1 MNYKYSFIA
10 LAFVLGVPVPVF
22 AGCEN
27 TSCLGHKQIVPPAT
41 KSRDG
46 KVSLFQV
53 KTGLGWSDNVN
64 RGVDFDELTFGTTS
78 GQVTLPLSEQ
88 SKAQEGSWHDAEVV
102 YQNKLPP
109 KIGVDGSFLL
119 GGNWRDYHD
128 NNRLD
133 LGVIAAQASV
143 GLKGLAPVLDPQV
156 VLSGDAISLGGEA
169 YREDVGVGVQL
180 QPKIKGKKLTARYSF
195 NDSNY
200 QKIDSSDGSYHKLKL
215 SVPISM
221 VKQDTRV
228 YVDAGYQWPNS
239 VDPSLDYREASLK
252 VRLRVKVTPQQ
263 AFTSSY
269 AISKQQDQHPYNETL
284 FGDQKRDLQ
293 QQEVGIGW
301 EWETPNKRLLYE
313 CKLQQRK
320 ADAGIK
326 LFEHSATDATVS
338 MRWKMN

>member
-10 LAFVLGVPVPVF
+10 LAFVLGVPVPAF

-64 RGVDFDELTFGTTS
+64 RGVDFDELTFGSAS
-78 GQVTLPLSEQ
+78 GLQVTLPLSEQ
-88 SKAQEGSWHDAEVV
+88 SKAQEGSWHDTEVV
-102 YQNKLPP
+102 YRNVVPP
-109 KIGVDGSFLL
+109 KSGVDGSFQL
-119 GGNWRDYHD
+119 GANWRDYHD

-133 LGVIAAQASV
+133 LGVLSAQASV
-143 GLKGLAPVLDPQV
+143 RLKGIAPVLDPRFV
-156 VLSGDAISLGGEA
+156 VLGDAISLGGEA
-169 YREDVGVGVQL
+169 YREDMGVGVQL
-180 QPKIKGKKLTARYSF
+180 QPKMKDKKLTVRYSV

-200 QKIDSSDGSYHKLKL
+200 QKIDNSDGSYHKLN
-215 SVPISM
+215 ISM
-221 VKQDTRV
+221 PELMAKKNMRV
-228 YVDAGYQWPNS
+228 DVETGYQWPNS
-239 VDPSLDYREASLK
+239 VEPLLDYREASLK
-252 VRLRVKVTPQQ
+252 VRLRVKVTSQQ

-293 QQEVGIGW
+293 QQEIGIGW
-301 EWETPNKRLLYE
+301 EWQASNRLAYE